1 MADDNPP
8 KARQR
13 DPIGPGSDNPPGMPE
28 AEKDGDRMKAIIMAG
43 GEGTRLRPLTS
54 NRPKPMIPIINKPV
68 IEHAVNLLRKQGISD
83 IVISLFYRPENVQNY
98 FGDGSEWDVNITYSI
113 EESPLGTAGGV
124 KMAAGNTRDTVV
136 VLSGDGIIDF
146 DIRKILDFHRE
157 KKSPFTIVLTR
168 VSEPT
173 EYGIVIAREDGR
185 IDKFLEKPAW
195 SEVFSDTVNTGM
207 YVIEP
212 HILDRFIPEDA
223 AYDFSM
229 DLFPILQERDVP
241 LYGYV
246 ADGYWC
252 DVGTLGSYRDVHRA
266 ILDGLVNID
275 FPGKKIGDN
284 VWVGRNVEI
293 SPDSVIRGPVVLGN
307 FVRVK
312 PGAEISEFSVI
323 GDNCVIDRGASVRR
337 SIILHN
343 TIIGS
348 KSELRGAVIG
358 KRCVIEAGVAIY
370 EGAVVSDDCEVGSG
384 SEIPPG
390 IRVWPEKIIE
400 QGTRLTADLV
410 WGQTEKKMLFGTDG
424 IFGSFNTRITPEFS
438 TKLGSALGAFLGNN
452 SIVVI
457 SRDTTAAARLIKRA
471 LTAGLLSMG
480 VEVYDMEIESI
491 PINRYSTRFISA
503 DMGIYVQI
511 SPMTGLQFVQ
521 IKIFDR
527 LGFPIS
533 MTEEKKIE
541 NIFFRGDYPRKDA
554 YEVGRLVYPIHH
566 LESYMINARR
576 YINHEVLQKK
586 RFNLIVDCFNGATS
600 YVFPDLLVGM
610 GCSVS
615 VLRGQIKESISED
628 ELRIETRKALEAIV
642 DMTRAN
648 REIGIIIGPHGEHL
662 TIIDEHGNPLSQDET
677 GALLAQYYMKYRGEK
692 TINIPITSPSI
703 TEKIGHVYGA
713 TVVRTSTKIRSPQ
726 DATDIFQ
733 AGPSGRYPYLEMT
746 YDPMIAALLLLELVA
761 LEDRPLYE
769 LRERLPR
776 ANTHSASLPCSVE
789 EKASVM
795 RMLSSM
801 TLPEGA
807 RMEMTDGVKILRDNA
822 WVLILPD
829 AALPLIHFYAD
840 GDSVEARDAILDE
853 FVLMVKKFKKG

>member
-1 MADDNPP
+1 
-8 KARQR
+8 
-13 DPIGPGSDNPPGMPE
+13 
-28 AEKDGDRMKAIIMAG
+28 MKAIIMAG

-68 IEHAVNLLRKQGISD
+68 IEHAVNLLRKQGITD

-98 FGDGSEWDVNITYSI
+98 FGDGSEWDVSITYSI

-124 KMAAGNTRDTVV
+124 KLAAGNARDTVV

-146 DIRKILDFHRE
+146 DIQKILAFHRD
-157 KKSPFTIVLTR
+157 KQSPFTIVLAR
-168 VSEPT
+168 VNEPT
-173 EYGIVIAREDGR
+173 EYGIVITKEDGK

-207 YVIEP
+207 YIIEP
-212 HILDRFIPEDA
+212 HILNRFIPDDTK
-223 AYDFSM
+223 YDFSM
-229 DLFPILQERDVP
+229 DLFPILQERDIP

-266 ILDGLVNID
+266 VLDGLVNIE
-275 FPGKKIGDN
+275 FPGKKIGEN
-284 VWVGRNVEI
+284 IWVGRNVEI
-293 SPDSVIRGPVVLGN
+293 SPEAVIHGPVVLGN

-323 GDNCVIDRGASVRR
+323 GDSCVIDEGASVRR

-343 TIIGS
+343 TIVGP

-358 KRCVIEAGVAIY
+358 KRCVIESGVAIY

-400 QGTRLTADLV
+400 QGTRLTTDLI
-410 WGQTEKKMLFGTDG
+410 WGRTEKKVLFGTEG
-424 IFGSFNTRITPEFS
+424 ILGSFNTRITPEFGA
-438 TKLGSALGAFLGNN
+438 KLGSALGAFLGKNT
-452 SIVVI
+452 IVVI

-480 VEVYDMEIESI
+480 VQVYDMEIESI

-521 IKIFDR
+521 IKIFNR

-533 MTEEKKIE
+533 VTEEKKIE
-541 NIFFRGDYPRKDA
+541 NIFYRGDYPRKDA

-566 LESYMINARR
+566 LESYMTNVRK
-576 YINHEVLQKK
+576 YVNHETLQKK
-586 RFNLIVDCFNGATS
+586 RFNVIVDCFNGATS
-600 YVFPDLLVGM
+600 YVFPDLLVSL
-610 GCSVS
+610 GCAVS
-615 VLRGQIKESISED
+615 VLRGQIKESLSEE
-628 ELRIETRKALEAIV
+628 ELKIETRKALEGIV
-642 DMTRAN
+642 DMCRAN
-648 REIGIIIGPHGEHL
+648 REIGLIIGPHGEHL
-662 TIIDEHGNPLSQDET
+662 TVIDERGNALSSDET
-677 GALLAQYYMKYRGEK
+677 GALLALYYMKYRGEK
-692 TINIPITSPSI
+692 TINIPITAPSV
-703 TEKIGHVYGA
+703 TERIGHAYEA
-713 TVVRTSTKIRSPQ
+713 SVVRTSTKIRSPQ
-726 DATDIFQ
+726 DTTDIYQ
-733 AGPSGRYPYLEMT
+733 AGPSGRYPYLEMA
-746 YDPMIAALLLLELVA
+746 YDPMIAALLVLEFVA

-769 LRERLPR
+769 LRERMPR
-776 ANTHSASLPCSVE
+776 GNIHSTSLPCSVE

-801 TLPEGA
+801 TLPEGTA
-807 RMEMTDGVKILRDNA
+807 IEMIDGVRLIRDNA

-829 AALPLIHFYAD
+829 ATLPLIHFYAD
-840 GDSVEARDAILDE
+840 GDSVEARDAIFDE
-853 FVLMVKKFKKG
+853 FILVVKKFKKG

>member
-1 MADDNPP
+1 MTGA
-8 KARQR
+8 
-13 DPIGPGSDNPPGMPE
+13 PE
-28 AEKDGDRMKAIIMAG
+28 ESYQMKAIIMAG

-68 IEHAVNLLRKQGISD
+68 IEHTVNLLRKKGITD

-124 KMAAGNTRDTVV
+124 KLAAGNTRDTII

-146 DIRKILDFHRE
+146 DIDKILRFHRE
-157 KKSPFTIVLTR
+157 KRSPFTIVLTR
-168 VSEPT
+168 VTEPT
-173 EYGIVIAREDGR
+173 EYGIVITKEDGR

-212 HILDRFIPEDA
+212 HILKRFIPEDTK
-223 AYDFSM
+223 YDFST
-229 DLFPILQERDVP
+229 DLFPTLQEKDIP

-252 DVGTLGSYRDVHRA
+252 DVGTLNSYRDVHRA
-266 ILDGLVNID
+266 ILDGLVNIE
-275 FPGKKIGDN
+275 FPGKKIGEN

-293 SPDSVIRGPVVLGN
+293 SPDAVIHGPVVLGN
-307 FVRVK
+307 FVRIK
-312 PGAEISEFSVI
+312 AGAEISEFSVI
-323 GDNCVIDRGASVRR
+323 GDSCVIDEGASVRR

-348 KSELRGAVIG
+348 KSELRGVVIG
-358 KRCVIEAGVAIY
+358 KRCVIESGVAIY
-370 EGAVVSDDCEVGSG
+370 EGAVISDDCEIGSG

-390 IRVWPEKIIE
+390 IRVWPEKIVE
-400 QGTRLTADLV
+400 QGTRLTTDLI
-410 WGQTEKKMLFGTDG
+410 WGQTEKKVLFGTDG
-424 IFGSFNTRITPEFS
+424 ILGSFNTKITPEFS
-438 TKLGSALGAFLGNN
+438 AKLGSALGAFLGKNA
-452 SIVVI
+452 IVII

-521 IKIFDR
+521 IKIFNK
-527 LGFPIS
+527 LGFQIS
-533 MTEEKKIE
+533 VAEEKKIE

-554 YEVGRLVYPIHH
+554 FEVGKLVYPIHH
-566 LESYMINARR
+566 LESYMANVKKYVNHDMLAR
-576 YINHEVLQKK
+576 KK
-586 RFNLIVDCFNGATS
+586 FSVIVDCFNGATS
-600 YVFPDLLVGM
+600 YIFPDLLVSL

-615 VLRGQIKESISED
+615 VLRGQIKETPGEE
-628 ELRIETRKALEAIV
+628 ELRVETRKALEGIV
-642 DMTRAN
+642 DMARAN
-648 REIGIIIGPHGEHL
+648 REIGVIIGPHGEHL
-662 TIIDEHGNPLSQDET
+662 TIIDERGNALSADDT
-677 GALLAQYYMKYRGEK
+677 SALLALYYMKYRGEK
-692 TINIPITSPSI
+692 TINIPIVSPSVI
-703 TEKIGHVYGA
+703 EKIGHAYGA
-713 TVVRTSTKIRSPQ
+713 TVLRTSTKIRAPQ
-726 DATDIFQ
+726 DTTDIFQ
-733 AGPSGRYPYLEMT
+733 SGASGRYPYLEMA
-746 YDPMIAALLLLELVA
+746 YDPMIAALIILEYVA
-761 LEDRPLYE
+761 MEDRPLHE

-776 ANTHSASLPCSVE
+776 GNIKSTSLPCSME

-795 RMLSSM
+795 RMLSSLS
-801 TLPEGA
+801 LPEGT
-807 RMEMTDGVKILRDNA
+807 RLEMIDGIRITRENA

-829 AALPLIHFYAD
+829 ATLPLIHFYAD
-840 GDSVEARDAILDE
+840 GDSIDGRDVILEE
-853 FVLMVKKFKKG
+853 FILMVKKFKK